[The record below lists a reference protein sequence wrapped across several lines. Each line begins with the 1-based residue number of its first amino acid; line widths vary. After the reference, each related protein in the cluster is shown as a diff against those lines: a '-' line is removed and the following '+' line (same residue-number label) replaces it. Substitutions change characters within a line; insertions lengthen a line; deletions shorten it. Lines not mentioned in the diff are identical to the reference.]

1 MHISLHSIL
10 LFIVSEEI
18 IWLPSKP
25 VLPDLFNSWWQP
37 LFSFTAWITTWPT
50 ANTGSGNTNGNQG
63 DAYYWFFADY
73 YLVVKNIKI
82 ACAPYG
88 EGHGPIGSNIYCFFI
103 ETVCRRSISRDL
115 LLGAVHKLRLQEE
128 GGRWSKNWL
137 FVSFHTIENVNG
149 GGW

>member
-10 LFIVSEEI
+10 LFFVSEEI
-18 IWLPSKP
+18 IWLPSMP
-25 VLPDLFNSWWQP
+25 VRPDLFNSWWQP
-37 LFSFTAWITTWPT
+37 LSSFTAWITTWPT
-50 ANTGSGNTNGNQG
+50 ANTGTGNTNGNQG

-88 EGHGPIGSNIYCFFI
+88 EGHGPIGSKISIVFI

-115 LLGAVHKLRLQEE
+115 LLHIVLYNLTVFLPIIIYREH
-128 GGRWSKNWL
+128 
-137 FVSFHTIENVNG
+137 V
-149 GGW
+149 